1 MAVEQY
7 KTLMKTDLELFSSIV
22 NELLQ
27 EEKEHPVAEY
37 LKAEEMFRT
46 VDLSLNDAPMD
57 EEAFKASLTELVK
70 RTPKTATPAFF
81 NQLFGGRKGK
91 AILGELLAVMLNN
104 SMYTY
109 KVGGPMIGME
119 QAVLNEV
126 ARIAGYPETY
136 GGTFAPGGSM
146 SNMMG
151 MIMARDRYHDDIRM
165 QGVTKR
171 MIAYTSA
178 ESHYS
183 VPKNAA
189 FTGIGREN
197 VRYVDTD
204 KQGRMLPEHL
214 EQLIK
219 EDLEE
224 GNAPFMVN
232 VTAGTTVLGSFDPI
246 EQIAAVTKNYKL
258 WLHVDGAYGG
268 TVIFSDKYKH
278 LIKGLEL
285 SDSFSVNAHK
295 TLGTPLSCSMFF
307 AKDKRY
313 LYDSFSS
320 EASYLYQTDADD
332 LNPGKTSIQCG
343 RRNDGLK
350 FWTLWKAVGTK
361 GLTDIV
367 DHEFALADHARDYV
381 RSKPEDYTFYSYDES
396 IAVCFNYKGISAKKL
411 CTALYEHAELMVG
424 YGSFGDDEFVRL
436 VMVNSENSFETI
448 DAFFTTLENFVEDHA
463 DLFPEAHTTSG
474 AH

>member
-1 MAVEQY
+1 
-7 KTLMKTDLELFSSIV
+7 MKTDLELFSSIV
-22 NELLQ
+22 AELLKD
-27 EEKEHPVAEY
+27 EKEHPVSQY
-37 LKAEEMFRT
+37 MKADDMFQT
-46 VDLSLNDAPMD
+46 VDLRLNDGPMD
-57 EEAFKASLTELVK
+57 AEAFKTSITELVK
-70 RTPKTATPAFF
+70 HTPKTATPAFF

-91 AILGELLAVMLNN
+91 AVLGELLAVMLNN

-119 QAVLNEV
+119 QAILKEV
-126 ARIAGYPETY
+126 AKMAGYPEDF

-151 MIMARDRYHDDIRM
+151 MIMARDRYQEDIRM

-189 FTGIGREN
+189 FTGIGRKN
-197 VRYVDTD
+197 VRYVNTD
-204 KQGRMLPEHL
+204 EQGRMLPDHL
-214 EQLIK
+214 DQLIQ
-219 EDLEE
+219 EDLQQ

-232 VTAGTTVLGSFDPI
+232 ATAGTTVLGSFDPLEAI
-246 EQIAAVTKNYKL
+246 SAVAKKHKL

-268 TVIFSDKYKH
+268 TVVFSDKYKH
-278 LIKGLEL
+278 LVKGLEL

-313 LYDSFSS
+313 VYDSFSS
-320 EASYLYQTDADD
+320 EASYLYQTDEDD

-343 RRNDGLK
+343 RRNDALK
-350 FWTLWKAVGTK
+350 FWTLWKSVGTS
-361 GLTDIV
+361 GLAHIV
-367 DHEFALADHARDYV
+367 DHEFALADHARDYI
-381 RSKPEDYTFYSYDES
+381 RSKPEDYTFYSFDDS
-396 IAVCFNYKGISAKKL
+396 IAVCFNYKGISPKKL
-411 CTALYEHAELMVG
+411 CTALYEQAELMVG
-424 YGSFGDDEFVRL
+424 YGSFGGEEFVRL
-436 VMVNSENSFETI
+436 VMVNSENSTEVI
-448 DAFFTTLENFVEDHA
+448 DQFFAKLEAFVEA
-463 DLFPEAHTTSG
+463 RPELFPEAHQS
-474 AH
+474 ANSH

>member
-1 MAVEQY
+1 
-7 KTLMKTDLELFSSIV
+7 MKTDLELFSSIV
-22 NELLQ
+22 AELLKD
-27 EEKEHPVAEY
+27 EKEHPVAQH
-37 LKAEEMFRT
+37 LKAEKMFEI
-46 VDLSLNDAPMD
+46 VDLDLSDEPMNED
-57 EEAFKASLTELVK
+57 AFKTSITELVT

-91 AILGELLAVMLNN
+91 AVLGELLAVMLNN

-119 QAVLNEV
+119 QAILKEV
-126 ARIAGYPETY
+126 AKMAGYPEDF

-151 MIMARDRYHDDIRM
+151 MIMARDRYHEDIRM

-197 VRYVDTD
+197 VRYVNTD
-204 KQGRMLPEHL
+204 EQGRMLPQHL
-214 EQLIK
+214 DQLIQ
-219 EDLEE
+219 EDLEN
-224 GNAPFMVN
+224 GHAPFMVN
-232 VTAGTTVLGSFDPI
+232 ATAGTTVLGSFDPI
-246 EQIAAVTKNYKL
+246 EEISAVCKKHKL

-268 TVIFSDKYKH
+268 TVIFSDKYKY
-278 LIKGLEL
+278 LVKGLEL

-295 TLGTPLSCSMFF
+295 TLGTPLSCSLFF
-307 AKDKRY
+307 AKDKRF

-320 EASYLYQTDADD
+320 EASYLYQTDEDD

-343 RRNDGLK
+343 RRNDALK
-350 FWTLWKAVGTK
+350 FWTLWKAVGTN
-361 GLTDIV
+361 GLADIV
-367 DHEFALADHARDYV
+367 DHEFALADHAREYI
-381 RSKPEDYTFYSYDES
+381 RSKPEDYTFYSFDNS

-411 CTALYEHAELMVG
+411 CTALFEQAELMVG

-436 VMVNSENSFETI
+436 VMVNSENSTEVI
-448 DAFFTTLENFVEDHA
+448 DQFFAKLEAFVEERPE
-463 DLFPEAHTTSG
+463 LFPEAHES
-474 AH
+474 ANSH